1 VRNQRTIGKPVSV
14 SGKGLHTGVDSTLT
28 FKPAPENTG
37 YVFVRTDLEENPEIK
52 ADIDHVVDI
61 SRGTTLEHNG
71 HKMHTVEHVLAALA
85 GLGINN
91 VYLEVDNIEPPVC
104 DGSSIEF
111 VKALQEAGIVEQ
123 KIPQPVLKI
132 DKIIQYGNPESEAEI
147 HVVPSETFAV
157 TFLVDYDIPELGA
170 QYTATYDLEGEFVE
184 EYAPARTFCFLSEVE
199 QLKEQGLIKGGDVDN
214 AIVFIDKHIDQE
226 EVDRIKNLFTIEKDV
241 KLGEN
246 GILNNIEQRFYNE
259 PVRHKMLDLI
269 GDLALLGM
277 PVTGHILAARS
288 GHKHNV
294 ELVKKIKKEY
304 NKKLIQKKFQEE
316 PQDKAFL
323 DIKAIQK
330 ILPHRYPFLLIDRI
344 VDLVPGEKVHAY
356 KNVSMNEQFFQG
368 HFPGEPVMPG
378 VLIVE
383 ALAQAGGLLLLN
395 SEDKAEEKLVF
406 FTGIDKVRF
415 RDPVV
420 PGDQLHLKIELL
432 KYKMRMCKLK
442 GVAYVKDKK
451 VAEAHMMASVVDKD
465 RGNNG

>member
-1 VRNQRTIGKPVSV
+1 VRNQRTIGKSISV
-14 SGKGLHTGVDSTLT
+14 SGKGLHTGVKSTIT

-52 ADIDHVVDI
+52 ADIDYVVDI
-61 SRGTTLEHNG
+61 SRGTTLEQNG

-111 VKALQEAGIVEQ
+111 VKALQRAGIVEQ
-123 KIPQPVLKI
+123 NIPQPVLKI
-132 DKIIQYGNPESEAEI
+132 DKIIQYGKPESEVEI
-147 HVVPSETFAV
+147 HVVPSDTFAI

-170 QYTATYDLEGEFVE
+170 QYTAAYNLEEEFVE

-199 QLKEQGLIKGGDVDN
+199 YLKEEGLIKGGDVDN
-214 AIVFIDKHIDQE
+214 AIVFIDKQIDQE
-226 EVDRIKNLFTIEKDV
+226 EVDRIKRLFTIDKEV
-241 KLGEN
+241 SLGEN
-246 GILNNIEQRFYNE
+246 GILNNIELRFYNE
-259 PVRHKMLDLI
+259 PVRHKMVDLI

-277 PVTGHILAARS
+277 PITGHILAARS

-316 PQDKAFL
+316 PRDKAFL

-330 ILPHRYPFLLIDRI
+330 ILPHRYPFLMIDRI

-356 KNVSMNEQFFQG
+356 KNVTMNEPFFQG

-383 ALAQAGGLLLLN
+383 SMAQAGGLLLLN
-395 SEDKAEEKLVF
+395 SEDNTEDKYVF

-415 RDPVV
+415 RDTVE
-420 PGDQLHLKIELL
+420 PGDQLHLKVELL
-432 KYKMRMCKLK
+432 KYRLRMCKIK
-442 GVAYVKDKK
+442 GEAYVGDKK
-451 VAEAHMMASVVDKD
+451 VAEAHMMASVIEKERSSND
-465 RGNNG
+465 